1 MTKTL
6 LFTSAAA
13 AAALMATSA
22 SAQIAGGLGGQ
33 VGGSVGGQVGAP
45 PISPVTGAMRDTVG
59 HGRDMARE
67 TVRDGR
73 RAAREVR
80 PQVDA
85 DVNASAR
92 SDAHVHDQG
101 AQAGLDVSVGGS
113 VRSSDG
119 VNLGSVADI
128 ARDAAGRTT
137 GFLVRSAD
145 GAVRMVPADG
155 ASVQG
160 EAVVTTWTEGQFRA
174 QRPR

>member
-22 SAQIAGGLGGQ
+22 TAQVAGGLGGQ
-33 VGGSVGGQVGAP
+33 VGGQVGVP
-45 PISPVTGAMRDTVG
+45 QIPPVTGAVGETVRD
-59 HGRDMARE
+59 GRDMTRE

-73 RAAREVR
+73 RATRDVR

-92 SDAHVHDQG
+92 SDARADGQG
-101 AQAGLDVSVGGS
+101 AEADLDVSVGGS

-119 VNLGSVADI
+119 AELGSVVDV
-128 ARDAAGRTT
+128 ARDAAGRAT

-145 GAVRMVPADG
+145 GAVRMVPTDG
-155 ASVQG
+155 ASIEGQ
-160 EAVVTTWTEGQFRA
+160 AVVTTWTESQFRA